1 MSFWDFWEKSAE
13 HQARI
18 QQIESSLD
26 KDFYTIA
33 EVAKILQ
40 VHRKTVE
47 GWIRSE
53 KLKATRPSER
63 KTRIW
68 KSDLVRYLAR
78 RGP

>member
-1 MSFWDFWEKSAE
+1 MSFLDALRRSAE

-26 KDFYTIA
+26 KDFYTVA
-33 EVAKILQ
+33 EVADILN

-47 GWIRSE
+47 GWIRGGE
-53 KLKATRPSER
+53 LNATRPSPR

-68 KSDLVRYLAR
+68 KSDLVAYLAR